1 MSKLEIKKCVLEIL
15 DVLYVRWGFDDWWD
29 NLGDDIENE
38 ITTELES
45 IIERRLNKE
54 EKDNRIKELEEFIE
68 GVIEHPYMFG
78 SPIWEEGCKLLNKD
92 EDE

>member
-1 MSKLEIKKCVLEIL
+1 MMT
-15 DVLYVRWGFDDWWD
+15 D
-29 NLGDDIENE
+29 
-38 ITTELES
+38 
-45 IIERRLNKE
+45 E

-78 SPIWEEGCKLLNKD
+78 SPIWKEGCKLLNKD